1 MTRRP
6 LLALSLAFGGWLH
19 GADTPAPVPVIS
31 TGSTAATA
39 APTTTLTPGTGISV
53 PIVPTVIESA
63 GPADMVSTA
72 TETIF
77 TFRDQVTVTG
87 TNLKLTCDLLVVVAK
102 RTGDPKATL
111 GKQENFKS
119 LLATGNVHLVQA
131 EREATCDRAEV
142 LPGEDKVILTGNPA
156 TVRSNDGKY
165 AGSGPEMIL
174 ERGQQRA
181 VIKAPRFVLPPIKDL
196 GPSNK
201 DKAAP
206 KPGSATSTPSANPAA
221 GDTPPPTITVPSLN
235 PPTSPK

>member
-6 LLALSLAFGGWLH
+6 LLALLLATSGWLH
-19 GADTPAPVPVIS
+19 GAETPAPVPVIS
-31 TGSTAATA
+31 TGAPASPMA
-39 APTTTLTPGTGISV
+39 APIP
-53 PIVPTVIESA
+53 PVPTVIESA

-72 TETIF
+72 TETTF

-87 TNLKLTCDLLVVVAK
+87 TNLKLTCDLLVVIAK

-119 LLATGNVHLVQA
+119 LLATGNVRLVQA

-156 TVRSNDGKY
+156 TVRSNDGRY

-181 VIKAPRFVLPPIKDL
+181 VIKTPRFVLPPLKDL

-206 KPGSATSTPSANPAA
+206 KPEAA
-221 GDTPPPTITVPSLN
+221 KPPPPSPSPEAAPSSGITVPSLN